1 MRRALP
7 LVFLLGGCG
16 GLSFV
21 DQALPGLPVISSFTA
36 NPAALGAGGGNTVL
50 SWTVVNED
58 ALSLEP
64 GIGTITGYTSAN
76 LSLSVTT
83 TYTLTAS
90 DSLGLVSSHLTVDV
104 GP

>member
-1 MRRALP
+1 MNLSAVIAFAVWLAIYLWSRYVSLASVIAAV
-7 LVFLLGGCG
+7 VF
-16 GLSFV
+16 
-21 DQALPGLPVISSFTA
+21 
-36 NPAALGAGGGNTVL
+36 PAALGAGGGNTVL

-90 DSLGLVSSHLTVDV
+90 NSLGLVSSHLTVDV